1 MTTTMLLMVMMMMTT
16 TTTTTMLLM
25 VMMMMTTTTTTMLLM
40 VMMMMMM
47 VTVTVCIRWKDCT
60 ITSKCSWRLLDVVNP
75 SKVASS
81 NTCSITRPTT
91 AVSGRCSSI
100 LSTSMESCQRNVLL
114 SRGARRI
121 HDDYAPSLITRF
133 HRCFTFAP
141 SLITRYHRCFTFAP
155 SLITRFHRCFT
166 HWTVMSVLVIN
177 TFDDIIFLQLYFYTF
192 IFTSDKGGGKCF
204 CPCSFVCLS
213 VC

>member
-25 VMMMMTTTTTTMLLM
+25 VMMMMTTTTTTMLLMVMM

-100 LSTSMESCQRNVLL
+100 LSTSTESCQRNVLL

-133 HRCFTFAP
+133 HRCFT
-141 SLITRYHRCFTFAP
+141 
-155 SLITRFHRCFT
+155 

-177 TFDDIIFLQLYFYTF
+177 TF
-192 IFTSDKGGGKCF
+192 
-204 CPCSFVCLS
+204 
-213 VC
+213 

>member
-25 VMMMMTTTTTTMLLM
+25 VMMMMTTTMTTMLLMVMM

-100 LSTSMESCQRNVLL
+100 LSTSTESCQRNVLL

-155 SLITRFHRCFT
+155 SLITRFH
-166 HWTVMSVLVIN
+166 
-177 TFDDIIFLQLYFYTF
+177 
-192 IFTSDKGGGKCF
+192 
-204 CPCSFVCLS
+204 
-213 VC
+213 